1 MASPHPVPTHIKK
14 LRGTDRPDRKA
25 ANPLTPEVMQDVP
38 MAPAELPKKGQEVWY
53 TCAMELKKY
62 NALHKVDLEMLTAY
76 CFQVSTMHE
85 AMFHIKKHGKIMKL
99 KNKAKQEYYQTN
111 PWIGIYNNAL
121 TYANKLATQFGF
133 TPSARTKISIGKPVE
148 EKKNP
153 FDGF

>member
-14 LRGTDRPDRKA
+14 LRGTDRPDRRA
-25 ANPLTPEVMQDVP
+25 ANPITPDVLSELP
-38 MAPAELPKKGQEVWY
+38 MAPDELSKKAKEVWY
-53 TCAMELKKY
+53 TCAMELQKH

-76 CFQVSTMHE
+76 CFQIGTMHE

-99 KNKAKQEYYQTN
+99 KNKAKQEYYQQN

-121 TYANKLATQFGF
+121 TFANRLATQFGF
-133 TPSARTKISIGKPVE
+133 TPSSRTKISVGQVKE